1 MPAPMVE
8 TEKAASTAE
17 APTEISLDDALAIAV
32 SMHSEGKLDDAET
45 IYRRILEVVP
55 DHPDALNFLGMIA
68 MTRGRRAEAVELIRQ
83 SLEAD
88 PTVGERYVN
97 LGNVLLAT
105 GRVDEALEAFERA
118 AAMAPDSSK
127 AHCNLGVVYGIQ
139 RRFDEAK
146 RVYER
151 AIELDPMNA
160 EAHHNY
166 GNLLGDIGDIQ
177 GSLKSHGK
185 AIELRPSDP
194 NSRRQVGAIY
204 TAIGEIDKAAQTYR
218 DWLAHEPDSPLAQ
231 HLLAACLGGKN
242 VPDRASDAFIR
253 HGFDTFALTFDAKLA
268 NLGYKAP
275 ELVEAALRRRGI
287 PADKSLVLL
296 DAGCGTGLCGPLVA
310 KYALRLEGVDL
321 SGGMLEQA
329 RSRGIYDALAEEEL
343 TQFLTARHHAYDVV
357 LSADTLCY
365 FGPLDAVMRAAAGAL
380 RPGGWLVF
388 TVERADDAEAP
399 QGHRINPHG
408 RYSHTSAYIEK
419 TLAESGFEPCELVE
433 DVLRQEA
440 GSPVRG
446 LVVTARKAGRNP
458 VE

>member
-1 MPAPMVE
+1 MVE
-8 TEKAASTAE
+8 TDRTASTAE
-17 APTEISLDDALAIAV
+17 EPTEISLADALAIAV
-32 SMHSEGKLDDAET
+32 RMHSEGHLDDAET

-55 DHPDALNFLGMIA
+55 DEPDALNFLGMIA
-68 MTRGRRAEAVELIRQ
+68 MTRGRRTEAVELIKR
-83 SLEAD
+83 SLQAD
-88 PTVGERYVN
+88 PSVGERYVN

-118 AAMAPDSSK
+118 VAMAPESSK

-139 RRFDEAK
+139 QRLDDAQ
-146 RVYER
+146 RVYQR
-151 AIELDPMNA
+151 AIELDPTSA
-160 EAHHNY
+160 EAYHNY
-166 GNLLGDIGDIQ
+166 GNLLGDMGDVQ
-177 GSLKSHGK
+177 GSLKSHIK

-194 NSRRQVGAIY
+194 NSRRQVGSIY
-204 TAIGEIDKAAQTYR
+204 TAIGQIDKAVQTYR
-218 DWLAHEPDSPLAQ
+218 DWLQYEPDNPLAQ
-231 HLLAACLGGKN
+231 HLLSACLGED

-253 HGFDTFALTFDAKLA
+253 SGFDTFALTFDAKLR
-268 NLGYKAP
+268 NLGYRAP
-275 ELVEAALRRRGI
+275 ELVEAAMRRRGI
-287 PADKSLVLL
+287 AAEQRLALL

-310 KYALRLEGVDL
+310 KYAAKLEGVDL

-329 RSRGIYDALAEEEL
+329 RARGIYDALNEEEL
-343 TQFLTARHHAYDVV
+343 TQFLAARHDAYDVI

-365 FGPLDAVMRAAAGAL
+365 FGPLDAVTRAAAGAL

-408 RYSHTSAYIEK
+408 RYSHTSAYVAK
-419 TLAESGFEPCELVE
+419 TLAECGLESSEIVE
-433 DVLRQEA
+433 DVLRREA

-446 LVVTARKAGRNP
+446 LVVTARKPAANA